1 MNRNRSFAVKGE
13 ERKSVDYGTLGIL
26 IGVLVVVVSFV
37 WVTFLTMT
45 QDREK
50 AGDGVMW
57 VG

>member
-1 MNRNRSFAVKGE
+1 VKGE